1 MSNIATPIMTGE
13 QQQFLEDM
21 TALLTPWGMPPSM
34 ASLYAY
40 LLILAEP
47 VDLDTAAAALGM
59 AKSSAS
65 VAARTLEHHGLARR
79 LTERGSKRL
88 RYSASDRF
96 SGYILAQAALMGDMG
111 RLMEQRARAVAQPGA
126 VRRLRYLASFHR
138 KMEAAIVD
146 RVRQLTDEYVQFGP
160 DEELR

>member
-1 MSNIATPIMTGE
+1 MSNIATPVITVE
-13 QQQFLEDM
+13 QRQFVEDL
-21 TALLTPWGMPPSM
+21 TALLTPWGMPPTM

-47 VDLDTAAAALGM
+47 VDLDTVAAELGM

-65 VAARTLEHHGLARR
+65 VAARNLEHYGLARR

-96 SGYILAQAALMGDMG
+96 SGFILAQAALMGDMG
-111 RLMEQRARAVAQPGA
+111 RLMETRARVVAEPGA
-126 VRRLRYLASFHR
+126 LRRLRYLGSFHR

-146 RVRQLTDEYVQFGP
+146 RVRELTDEYVQFGP